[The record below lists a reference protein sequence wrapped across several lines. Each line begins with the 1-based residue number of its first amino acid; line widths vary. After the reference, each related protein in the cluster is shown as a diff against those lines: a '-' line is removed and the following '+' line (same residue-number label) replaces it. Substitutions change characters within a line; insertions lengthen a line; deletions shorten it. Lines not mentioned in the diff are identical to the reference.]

1 MGTAGGVAGTNSQNT
16 SLHFKVDKLTLVHS
30 SAITV
35 NPMTCTTTMTGAA
48 TTGGRAL
55 FQMNAQA
62 ALGGWSNA
70 LKAIVVYNS
79 SGSTSGLGSA
89 LVAELNL
96 STGTTTGTYAPLE
109 SEIVVGT
116 SGKVGTATSFLY
128 MNVSDDSATFNTNG
142 YLFELGAGVVDTTNG
157 MFDAEAKTGIAKTHT
172 LKIRIGGT
180 AYYIAL
186 HTSLA
191 MGGS

>member
-16 SLHFKVDKLTLVHS
+16 SLHLKVDKLTLVHS

-35 NPMTCTTTMTGAA
+35 NPITSTTTMTGAA

-70 LKAIVVYNS
+70 VKAIVVYNS

-89 LVAELNL
+89 LVAEIQL

-116 SGKVGTATSFLY
+116 SGKLGSSTSFLY
-128 MNVSDDSATFNTNG
+128 MNVNDDSNTFRDAG
-142 YLFELGAGVVDTTNG
+142 LFFEMGAGVTAGTG
-157 MFDAEAKTGIAKTHT
+157 GLLQTISEATVASTHS
-172 LKIRIGGT
+172 LKIKIAGT
-180 AYYIAL
+180 VYYIPINSSQAF
-186 HTSLA
+186 
-191 MGGS
+191 

>member
-1 MGTAGGVAGTNSQNT
+1 MGTAGGVAGTNSLNT

-35 NPMTCTTTMTGAA
+35 NPITSTTTMTGAG

-70 LKAIVVYNS
+70 VKAIVVYNS

-89 LVAELNL
+89 LVAEIQL
-96 STGTTTGTYAPLE
+96 STGTTSGTYAPLE

-116 SGKVGTATSFLY
+116 SGSLGTATSFLY
-128 MNVSDDSATFNTNG
+128 MNVDDDSSSFKNNG
-142 YLFELGAGVVDTTNG
+142 YFFEMGDGVVVQSGG
-157 MFDAEAKTGIAKTHT
+157 MFYGQTKTAIHKTHT
-172 LKIRIGGT
+172 LKVRINGT
-180 AYYIAL
+180 TYYLAL
-186 HTSLA
+186 STSEA
-191 MGGS
+191 FGGS

>member
-1 MGTAGGVAGTNSQNT
+1 MGTAGGVAGTNSQDASNT
-16 SLHFKVDKLTLVHS
+16 ITMSKLTLTHA
-30 SAITV
+30 SALTV
-35 NPMTCTTTMTGAA
+35 NPLTFTNTMTGAA

-70 LKAIVVYNS
+70 VKAIVVYNS

-109 SEIVVGT
+109 SEIVVGS
-116 SGKVGTATSFLY
+116 SGAIGSSASFLY
-128 MNVSDDSATFNTNG
+128 MNVSDDSATFNTG
-142 YLFELGAGVVDTTNG
+142 GFLFELGAGVVATSGGLFYTSAVTDV
-157 MFDAEAKTGIAKTHT
+157 DSTHS
-172 LKIRIGGT
+172 LRIKIGGT
-180 AYYIAL
+180 AYYIPI
-186 HTSLA
+186 HTSA
-191 MGGS
+191 GFA

>member
-1 MGTAGGVAGTNSQNT
+1 MGTAGGVAGINSQNT

-35 NPMTCTTTMTGAA
+35 NPMTSTTTMTGAA

-70 LKAIVVYNS
+70 VKAIVVYNS

-109 SEIVVGT
+109 SEIVLGT
-116 SGKVGTATSFLY
+116 SGKIGTATSFLY
-128 MNVSDDSATFNTNG
+128 MNVSDDSNTFRDAG
-142 YLFELGAGVVDTTNG
+142 YFFEMGAGVTAGTG
-157 MFDAEAKTGIAKTHT
+157 GLLQTIAEATVASTHS
-172 LKIRIGGT
+172 LKIRIAGT
-180 AYYIAL
+180 AYYIPINTAQ
-186 HTSLA
+186 TY
-191 MGGS
+191 